1 MKSKDWLLRLSLCL
15 AVGGLGM
22 AGIMC
27 LFIGFGFSTVIGK
40 EALFLYWLLQSVNVM
55 VMRIRE
61 IALLRSAQAPVP
73 SRRMRV
79 LRLIAEWLWRLG
91 SVTLLASMIFAL
103 CGMFLSSPLVVLTCW
118 AGFLA
123 TLIGWLGRLMTFHRV
138 RQSSIALAM
147 EKERQQKKAS

>member
-1 MKSKDWLLRLSLCL
+1 MKQKDLLLRATLCL

-27 LFIGFGFSTVIGK
+27 LFIGFGFGTVIGK
-40 EALFLYWLLQSVNVM
+40 EAVFLYWLLQCANVT

-61 IALLRSAQAPVP
+61 SVLLRSAQAPVP
-73 SRRMRV
+73 SKRMRV
-79 LRLIAEWLWRLG
+79 LRLCAAWLWRLG
-91 SVTLLASMIFAL
+91 SLTLLTSMVFAL
-103 CGMFLSSPLVVLTCW
+103 CGMLLSSLPVVLTCYI
-118 AGFLA
+118 GFFA

-147 EKERQQKKAS
+147 EQERKKSA